1 MNKWSVERWA
11 ASTGIG
17 FAILLLVGG
26 LIPGSPKKYNA
37 SAADIS
43 SYLTH
48 KHKELLIGGILF
60 GIAYVLF
67 LWFLASF
74 AGMFR
79 DAGQGRLATVI
90 YGAGVATVALAAIGD
105 GVGVALAKLVYVDD
119 PKTVQALY
127 GLQAFVYGRLFWT
140 VTALALATV
149 LAVRRSK
156 AMPDWYA
163 WLTLVAAVLF
173 VIAGVALKSHGFLS
187 PSGAAGFIGFLA
199 IVVWIA
205 LSSLLLVQK
214 TASATPAAAASMP

>member
-60 GIAYVLF
+60 GVAYVLF

-90 YGAGVATVALAAIGD
+90 YGAGVATVALAAVGD

-127 GLQAFVYGRLFWT
+127 GLQSFFYGRLFWT

-173 VIAGVALKSHGFLS
+173 VIAGVALKSHGFFS

-214 TASATPAAAASMP
+214 TGSAAPTAAPSMP

>member
-60 GIAYVLF
+60 GVAYVLF

-90 YGAGVATVALAAIGD
+90 YGAGVATVALAAVGD

-127 GLQAFVYGRLFWT
+127 GLQSFFYGRLFWT

-149 LAVRRSK
+149 LAVRRSR

-173 VIAGVALKSHGFLS
+173 VIAGVALKSHGFFS

-214 TASATPAAAASMP
+214 TGSAAPTAAPSMP